1 MEHLYGDQVMFKELL
16 EMREEIFKLKNGD
29 EETKEKNQER
39 LEELERRSNDYEE
52 RLMKKLDNPDYRKYW
67 TEKES
72 WMKQEN

>member
-72 WMKQEN
+72 